1 MFPNYKHPQSPQTSQ
16 HQIPNPNPTSTIY
29 IPRTHPGPPL
39 RTIRLQRYT
48 TPIQIFHYLSS
59 YLPLPAFRKLL
70 TWKTHGYIDTLLG
83 PDPLPNTKL
92 PHGDEI
98 PDGCIEVAY
107 LDSVFTP
114 SGSALGFR
122 TGKDMVQWLC
132 FDRAVDVQILFKTD
146 VEVKN
151 STSADMRMLFDH
163 VASLAKYPGQAK
175 QRRAN
180 VEYKGWWRSLS
191 TAELRP
197 RRVRLEWRGS
207 GKGLRE
213 EYEKARLERE
223 EQVVWGEREM
233 EVIGRREGVGDFEKD
248 VASLVI
254 GVEVRDL
261 DMAERTA
268 DWTEMGTNVY
278 CDDTGVEMERLTV
291 LTNMPSVDRP
301 Q

>member
-1 MFPNYKHPQSPQTSQ
+1 M
-16 HQIPNPNPTSTIY
+16 
-29 IPRTHPGPPL
+29 
-39 RTIRLQRYT
+39 
-48 TPIQIFHYLSS
+48 
-59 YLPLPAFRKLL
+59 
-70 TWKTHGYIDTLLG
+70 
-83 PDPLPNTKL
+83 
-92 PHGDEI
+92 
-98 PDGCIEVAY
+98 
-107 LDSVFTP
+107 
-114 SGSALGFR
+114 
-122 TGKDMVQWLC
+122 
-132 FDRAVDVQILFKTD
+132 
-146 VEVKN
+146 
-151 STSADMRMLFDH
+151 
-163 VASLAKYPGQAK
+163 
-175 QRRAN
+175 
-180 VEYKGWWRSLS
+180 
-191 TAELRP
+191 
-197 RRVRLEWRGS
+197 RLEWRGS